1 MNVPA
6 ASLSPA
12 ATDSALRSAG
22 LDAARLPRH
31 VGIIMDGNGRWAT
44 GRGWER
50 VRGHRLGAEAV
61 RTVTTAAA
69 RLGIARLTL
78 YAFSSENWTRPQREI
93 DVLMHLLRD
102 FLRNE
107 ESTLHASQ
115 IRLAAIGQ
123 LDRLP
128 TPVLKELNR
137 VRSATAG
144 HARMVLSLAIS
155 YGGRDELVD
164 ACRRIAARAKA
175 GEIDPTAID
184 AGTVQDHLYAPDGGD
199 LDLVIRTAGEQ
210 RLSNFMPWQSVY
222 AEYVSSQALWPDFGE
237 ADFIGCLR
245 EYQRRERRFGGL

>member
-1 MNVPA
+1 MNSHA

-12 ATDSALRSAG
+12 ATESALRTAG
-22 LDAARLPRH
+22 LDPARLPRH

-61 RTVTTAAA
+61 RTVTTIAAQ
-69 RLGIARLTL
+69 LGIVRLTL
-78 YAFSSENWTRPQREI
+78 YAFSSENWSRPQREI

-107 ESTLHASQ
+107 EATLHANH
-115 IRLAAIGQ
+115 IRLEAIGQ

-137 VRSATAG
+137 VRSATAD
-144 HARMVLSLAIS
+144 HTRMVLSLAIS

-164 ACRRIAARAKA
+164 ACRRIASRAKA
-175 GEIDPTAID
+175 GELDPTAID
-184 AGTVQDHLYAPDGGD
+184 ASTVQDHLYAPAGGD
-199 LDLVIRTAGEQ
+199 LDLVIRTAGEL

-222 AEYVSSQALWPDFGE
+222 AEYVASPALWPDFGE
-237 ADFIGCLR
+237 ADFVTCLR